1 MKAESLLLSD
11 VITHTSHSSI
21 ILLGLSVCVC
31 EICEWETEKGCM
43 YMKEQGQECGRTQ
56 GWVCTVHVKRRKR
69 REDGVNRIMN
79 RS

>member
-31 EICEWETEKGCM
+31 VWGGDREGVYVYERARVHTRVGVLHTCEKEK
-43 YMKEQGQECGRTQ
+43 KTRRRHEQNYE
-56 GWVCTVHVKRRKR
+56 
-69 REDGVNRIMN
+69 
-79 RS
+79 

>member
-31 EICEWETEKGCM
+31 VWETEKGCM
-43 YMKEQGQECGRTQ
+43 YMKGQECTR
-56 GWVCTVHVKRRKR
+56 GWVCCSHVKRRKR
-69 REDGVNRIMN
+69 QEGGMNRIMN